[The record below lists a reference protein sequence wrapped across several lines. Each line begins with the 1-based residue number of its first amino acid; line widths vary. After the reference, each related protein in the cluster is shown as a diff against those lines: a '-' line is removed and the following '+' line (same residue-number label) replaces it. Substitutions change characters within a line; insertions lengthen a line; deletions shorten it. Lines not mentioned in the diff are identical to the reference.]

1 MSAFAQKGKLALHY
15 AAANQAEVQVVK
27 ALLEA
32 YPAAAS
38 KKEQV
43 RGGQHGL

>member
-1 MSAFAQKGKLALHY
+1 VSAFVHWDGLPLHY

-38 KKEQV
+38 TGDEV
-43 RGGQHGL
+43 RGGHHGL